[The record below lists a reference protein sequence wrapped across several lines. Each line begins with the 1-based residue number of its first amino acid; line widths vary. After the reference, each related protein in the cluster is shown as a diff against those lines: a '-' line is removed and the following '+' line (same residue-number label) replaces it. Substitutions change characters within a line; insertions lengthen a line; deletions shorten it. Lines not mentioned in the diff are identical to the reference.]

1 MFPSVLPNTTRSTI
15 ETASKIFVNVNLT
28 SKLLL
33 TVAPPVLHAVISQ
46 FSRFFEIPTTNIFK
60 EHICL
65 RDYIDYNSLSVPHG
79 PPPYRK
85 FGGPHTRR
93 LGLEAGP
100 GGSIREVGSLKA
112 VLQRS
117 ENCSW
122 KG

>member
-1 MFPSVLPNTTRSTI
+1 MRVF
-15 ETASKIFVNVNLT
+15 
-28 SKLLL
+28 
-33 TVAPPVLHAVISQ
+33 LHAVISL
-46 FSRFFEIPTTNIFK
+46 FSSFFEITTTNIFK

-65 RDYIDYNSLSVPHG
+65 RDYIDYNSLSVPQG

-100 GGSIREVGSLKA
+100 GGSIREVGSLRA

-117 ENCSW
+117 ENCS
-122 KG
+122 

>member
-1 MFPSVLPNTTRSTI
+1 M
-15 ETASKIFVNVNLT
+15 
-28 SKLLL
+28 
-33 TVAPPVLHAVISQ
+33 
-46 FSRFFEIPTTNIFK
+46 
-60 EHICL
+60 
-65 RDYIDYNSLSVPHG
+65 RDYIDYISLSVPHG

-117 ENCSW
+117 ENCKW
-122 KG
+122 KGLNGQVASGAHRWCSPLNQTDREEDPRAPRNISTRFLFRVGACRSDTSERSLQKW